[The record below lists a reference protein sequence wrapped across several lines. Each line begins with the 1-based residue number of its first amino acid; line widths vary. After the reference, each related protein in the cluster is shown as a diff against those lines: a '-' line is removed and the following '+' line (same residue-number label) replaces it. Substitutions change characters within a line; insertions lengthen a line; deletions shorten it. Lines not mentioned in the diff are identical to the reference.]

1 MNSDY
6 GFARSRLFGKKDTL
20 QIPSNV
26 TRISRCFKRRC
37 ADGTLQIIS
46 YESGVGSGSNA
57 LDSITGGAFGAGLG
71 EVSFFCE
78 SLMRASLG
86 FAGTS
91 RRTKLVCAF

>member
-6 GFARSRLFGKKDTL
+6 GFARSRLFGKKGTL

-71 EVSFFCE
+71 EVSFFGFVLFCE
-78 SLMRASLG
+78 SLMRASPHWGLQEYE
-86 FAGTS
+86 
-91 RRTKLVCAF
+91 